1 MRKRL
6 LALGLAGIMAA
17 SAALTGCSGSN
28 GTAETKSEAAQ
39 TEGSEGGKTV
49 ITFWNG
55 FTGSDKD
62 TLEALVQKYND
73 TNDKNIEVQMNI
85 MPWDSLYQKLAT
97 VLPVGEGPDIL
108 AFAPERL
115 ARMRNRVPWRLLT
128 MLMQMESLMN
138 QWCPMR

>member
-1 MRKRL
+1 
-6 LALGLAGIMAA
+6 MAA

-28 GTAETKSEAAQ
+28 GAAETKSEAAQ

-55 FTGSDKD
+55 LRVLIRTPWKHLFKST
-62 TLEALVQKYND
+62 ND